1 MYVYS
6 LQGEGR
12 WGSRWVTPRTFSVPV
27 PRKQGVGGWAR
38 KRYKVA
44 KGDNNV
50 YGRVQN
56 RWNKVEGIGKKVR
69 KVRLS
74 LPAYK
79 KSHTTCVM

>member
-1 MYVYS
+1 M
-6 LQGEGR
+6 
-12 WGSRWVTPRTFSVPV
+12 
-27 PRKQGVGGWAR
+27 
-38 KRYKVA
+38 YKVA

-50 YGRVQN
+50 YGRVKN
-56 RWNKVEGIGKKVR
+56 RWNKVEGIEKRVR

>member
-1 MYVYS
+1 MNDS
-6 LQGEGR
+6 R
-12 WGSRWVTPRTFSVPV
+12 GSRVFGS
-27 PRKQGVGGWAR
+27 R

-50 YGRVQN
+50 YGRVKN